1 MDLTKQYLQQF
12 SDRGGEF
19 LIPLSDFILKAH
31 EIRCIAF
38 DWDGVYNSGVKG
50 EGVYSYFSEV
60 DSMGLNILRFGA
72 KIVNGDILKAGIIS
86 GEKNPS
92 TEMFVNRE
100 HLNFKCLGFKNKTEG
115 LNHVLDT
122 YGLKPSQVAFVF
134 DDILDLSIAKVCGL
148 RFQVCRNATPMF
160 NNYVKTNNLTDYVT
174 ANTGERFAVREV
186 CELLLAALNVYN
198 RAVNSRIAFDNDY
211 AQYIA
216 ERNSIVPITFSPKTE
231 Y

>member
-1 MDLTKQYLQQF
+1 MDLIKQYLQQF

-19 LIPLSDFILKAH
+19 LLPLSDFILKARD
-31 EIRCIAF
+31 IRCIAF

-72 KIVNGDILKAGIIS
+72 KIVNGEILKAGIIS

-92 TEMFVNRE
+92 TEKFVNRE

-115 LNHVLDT
+115 LKHVLDS
-122 YGLKPSQVAFVF
+122 YGLKPEQVAFVF

-160 NNYVKTNNLTDYVT
+160 NNYVKTNNLADYVT

-186 CELLLAALNVYN
+186 CELLLAALNVYS
-198 RAVNSRIAFDNDY
+198 RAVDSRIAFDNDY

-216 ERNSIVPITFSPKTE
+216 ERNSIEPATFSPKTE